1 MLGEVEGRVMA
12 GTLQIYNGARFPFM
26 LLKKASPRY
35 GVVWNFTGCMNAL
48 LVKLFYSITMSEL
61 TMDLHTLQKLDNDLT
76 ARSDQNLTL
85 SSLFG
90 VGDCLQTIG

>member
-1 MLGEVEGRVMA
+1 
-12 GTLQIYNGARFPFM
+12 M

-35 GVVWNFTGCMNAL
+35 GVVLNFTGGIMPF
-48 LVKLFYSITMSEL
+48 LVKLFYSITMPVL

>member
-1 MLGEVEGRVMA
+1 M
-12 GTLQIYNGARFPFM
+12 PF
-26 LLKKASPRY
+26 
-35 GVVWNFTGCMNAL
+35 
-48 LVKLFYSITMSEL
+48 LVKLFYSTTMPVL